1 MPWTRLTG
9 PVRMASPMIVGSR
22 ARTSYSSS
30 SSGNVRSST
39 PRPHGTP
46 AGATN
51 TRLRTRSGCSSA
63 SSVATSPPSEWA
75 RMSTRPSPMASSRR
89 PSHGAISPARRRPS
103 LGSSTRQSRLRSAS
117 LPTSGSHQRHEP
129 DNPCNT
135 TRSSPSPTTRQHTGL
150 PSTAT
155 RLNSIRPV
163 CSNGWSSVRSFRS
176 LISPIRSLYAP
187 SKKFCKLGK
196 RVAS

>member
-1 MPWTRLTG
+1 MPWRRLTG
-9 PVRMASPMIVGSR
+9 PVRTASPMIVGSR
-22 ARTSYSSS
+22 PRTSYSSS

-51 TRLRTRSGCSSA
+51 TSLRTRSGCSSA

-75 RMSTRPSPMASSRR
+75 RRSTRPSPTASSRR
-89 PSHGAISPARRRPS
+89 PSHGAISPARKRPS
-103 LGSSTRQSRLRSAS
+103 LGNSTRQSLLRSAS
-117 LPTSGSHQRHEP
+117 LSTSGSHQRHEP
-129 DNPCNT
+129 DNPCTT
-135 TRSSPSPTTRQHTGL
+135 TRSSPSPATRQHTGL

-163 CSNGWSSVRSFRS
+163 CSNGWIRRSEYRP
-176 LISPIRSLYAP
+176 LWRTPGDKPLP
-187 SKKFCKLGK
+187 VC
-196 RVAS
+196 